1 MEKIVVRPPGYYQ
14 KHPKTCKKIILIATI
29 KSSHQKL
36 QHNAMIRTTLLFNEE
51 ELEFTLHNATVIHAD
66 KYSETSGGWGNA
78 PVRSH
83 LYTDLVFR
91 SSDTNEDWPVTING
105 RNLSVYN
112 GQKVM
117 VMGLQGRIIGYVDKQ
132 SNKYYYTRDE
142 FSSFVKVGMPV
153 YYIWIIGIIGAM
165 AVFMFT
171 TDESDIRLLYALIPF
186 GVAWLIAIIQK
197 QMISN
202 RIMQLIDT
210 YLREE

>member
-1 MEKIVVRPPGYYQ
+1 
-14 KHPKTCKKIILIATI
+14 
-29 KSSHQKL
+29 
-36 QHNAMIRTTLLFNEE
+36 MIRTTLLFNNE

-66 KYSETSGGWGNA
+66 KYTETSGGWGNA
-78 PVRSH
+78 PVRSR

-91 SSDTNEDWPVTING
+91 SSDTNEDWPLTVNG

-117 VMGLQGRIIGYVDKQ
+117 VMGLQGSIIGYVDKQ
-132 SNKYYYTRDE
+132 SNKYYYTRNE
-142 FSSFVKVGMPV
+142 FSSFVKTGMPA
-153 YYIWIIGIIGAM
+153 YYIWIIGLIGGLL
-165 AVFMFT
+165 VYLFT
-171 TDESDIRLLYALIPF
+171 PEESDALFLLVLLPL
-186 GVAWLIAIIQK
+186 GLAWLIYIIQK

>member
-1 MEKIVVRPPGYYQ
+1 
-14 KHPKTCKKIILIATI
+14 
-29 KSSHQKL
+29 
-36 QHNAMIRTTLLFNEE
+36 MIRTTLLFNEE

-66 KYSETSGGWGNA
+66 KYSETTGGWGSA

-91 SSDTNEDWPVTING
+91 SSDTNEDWPMTVNG

-117 VMGLQGRIIGYVDKQ
+117 VMGLEGSIIGYVDKQ

-142 FSSFVKVGMPV
+142 FSSFVKMGMPA
-153 YYIWIIGIIGAM
+153 YYIWIIGIIGGL
-165 AVFMFT
+165 AVFLFT
-171 TDESDIRLLYALIPF
+171 PEETDIRFLYALLPLGIT
-186 GVAWLIAIIQK
+186 WLIYIIQK

>member
-1 MEKIVVRPPGYYQ
+1 
-14 KHPKTCKKIILIATI
+14 
-29 KSSHQKL
+29 
-36 QHNAMIRTTLLFNEE
+36 MIRTTLLFNDE

-66 KYSETSGGWGNA
+66 KYSETTGGWGNA

-91 SSDTNEDWPVTING
+91 SSDTNEDWPMTVNE
-105 RNLSVYN
+105 RNLPVYN

-142 FSSFVKVGMPV
+142 FSSFVKAGMPV
-153 YYIWIIGIIGAM
+153 YYIWIIGIIGGLVA
-165 AVFMFT
+165 FIFT
-171 TDESDIRLLYALIPF
+171 SEESDIRFLNALLPLGIT
-186 GVAWLIAIIQK
+186 WLIYIVQK

>member
-1 MEKIVVRPPGYYQ
+1 
-14 KHPKTCKKIILIATI
+14 
-29 KSSHQKL
+29 
-36 QHNAMIRTTLLFNEE
+36 MIRTTLLFNNE
-51 ELEFTLHNATVIHAD
+51 ELAFTLHNATVIHAD
-66 KYSETSGGWGNA
+66 KYSETTGGWGNA

-117 VMGLQGRIIGYVDKQ
+117 VMGLQGSIIGYVDKQ

-142 FSSFVKVGMPV
+142 FSSFIKMRMPA
-153 YYIWIIGIIGAM
+153 YYIWIIGIFGGL

-171 TDESDIRLLYALIPF
+171 PGESDAMILLTLLPLCIT
-186 GVAWLIAIIQK
+186 WLIYIIQK

>member
-1 MEKIVVRPPGYYQ
+1 
-14 KHPKTCKKIILIATI
+14 
-29 KSSHQKL
+29 
-36 QHNAMIRTTLLFNEE
+36 MIRTTLLFNEE

-91 SSDTNEDWPVTING
+91 SSDTNEDWPVTIDG

-132 SNKYYYTRDE
+132 SKKYYYTRDE
-142 FSSFVKVGMPV
+142 FSSFVKARMPV

-165 AVFMFT
+165 AVFIFT
-171 TDESDIRLLYALIPF
+171 TEESDVRLLYALIPF
-186 GVAWLIAIIQK
+186 GVAWLTAIIQK
-197 QMISN
+197 QVISN

>member
-1 MEKIVVRPPGYYQ
+1 
-14 KHPKTCKKIILIATI
+14 
-29 KSSHQKL
+29 
-36 QHNAMIRTTLLFNEE
+36 MIHTTLLFNEE
-51 ELEFTLHNATVIHAD
+51 ELEFTLHNATVIHTD
-66 KYSETSGGWGNA
+66 KYSETTGGWGSA

-91 SSDTNEDWPVTING
+91 SSDTNEDWPMTVNG
-105 RNLSVYN
+105 RNLAVYN

-117 VMGLQGRIIGYVDKQ
+117 VMGLQGSIIGYVDKQ

-142 FSSFVKVGMPV
+142 FSSFVKAGMPA
-153 YYIWIIGIIGAM
+153 YYIWIIGIIGGL
-165 AVFMFT
+165 AVFTFT
-171 TDESDIRLLYALIPF
+171 PEESDIRFLYALLPL
-186 GVAWLIAIIQK
+186 GVTCLIYFIQK